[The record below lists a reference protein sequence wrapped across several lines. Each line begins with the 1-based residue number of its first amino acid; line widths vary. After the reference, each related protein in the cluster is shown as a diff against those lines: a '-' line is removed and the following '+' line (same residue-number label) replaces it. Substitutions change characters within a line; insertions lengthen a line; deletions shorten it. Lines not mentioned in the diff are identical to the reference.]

1 MSKRFAKNI
10 MLVAVLAAAFSAP
23 ASVGGE
29 TRQQYQN
36 RFRLMLDFA
45 VRTNEYVRQ
54 HLGDRTLAAYAHGMA
69 EQNAAAAE
77 QMTPPAQYALLH
89 PHFLLVLENIERSF
103 YHAAQG
109 RLERYRH
116 HQKIVRKELHV
127 LEGLAERS
135 QLGLY
140 LLDRGF

>member
-1 MSKRFAKNI
+1 MSTRIAKLALI
-10 MLVAVLAAAFSAP
+10 AALAAAVAAPSA
-23 ASVGGE
+23 VGGE
-29 TRQQYQN
+29 TKQQYQN

-54 HLGDRTLAAYAHGMA
+54 HLGDKTLAAYAHRMA
-69 EQNAAAAE
+69 EQNASAAE
-77 QMTPPAQYALLH
+77 QMTPPSQYALLH
-89 PHFLLVLENIERSF
+89 PHFLLVLENIERSL

-127 LEGLAERS
+127 LEGLAERC

-140 LLDRGF
+140 LLDHGF